1 MTDPHRVQGDDRGTW
16 AGAATES
23 QHRRPATAWIIA
35 ALVVALVAT
44 VGIIGAMWLL
54 GRGSNGPAPSA
65 VDDFT
70 VAASTET
77 GPGDGGGQRSS
88 TQSSDSPA
96 PPQDNATTP
105 SSSSVA
111 PTRNSATDSAFVPGE
126 LNPRGWT
133 NRVTCNAS
141 DDWVYAASNGSDYAL
156 ICVATPGGGLY
167 YKGLFR
173 GGEAEHDIAAQS
185 GVGTTNARFDT
196 LASGDTHITID
207 GSELYVYGSGGAIIA
222 QTTFG
227 QVYAQ

>member
-1 MTDPHRVQGDDRGTW
+1 
-16 AGAATES
+16 
-23 QHRRPATAWIIA
+23 
-35 ALVVALVAT
+35 
-44 VGIIGAMWLL
+44 MWLL
-54 GRGSNGPAPSA
+54 GRGSGGPAPSG

-70 VAASTET
+70 VAATTEP
-77 GPGDGGGQRSS
+77 GSGDGGGQRSD
-88 TQSSDSPA
+88 TQSSNSPA
-96 PPQDNATTP
+96 PPQDNATSP
-105 SSSSVA
+105 STSSVA
-111 PTRNSATDSAFVPGE
+111 PATDTASVPGE

-196 LASGDTHITID
+196 LAAGDTHITID